1 MIFARHI
8 SLLIALLFSCVVFSQ
23 GYKQSYTDP
32 CTGIVKSISV
42 PADGIMVTYY
52 GQMKTFYTN
61 DFSNGS
67 FESWAKNIYSSYG
80 GMNPCGSALSVFT
93 AMNMAQGNVL
103 NVISIMNALSMAGE
117 LQLEAAERAAE
128 EAEWANDPYGVRDMT
143 PLMLFTLIYQNDV
156 NAVEP
161 YGSAEVAAIMESA
174 YPTTSSSSS
183 VASGG
188 STGGSKDGEKSGGS
202 KSSNKE
208 AEVEAGGKGA
218 GKNDGSKGDD
228 KGDKKGDGDIAGDKG
243 TGDKGS
249 GSKDAN
255 KSKSKDAK
263 KSGNN
268 RVYSDFMKFDEPKS
282 SPGKGVD
289 IIAGQVVGKDGS
301 VVTDPKVESGA
312 NGVDNGSSKSN
323 SDKSEVVGGS
333 TGTSAN
339 DKSVASGVDK
349 SGGSTGTNDNKGGSV
364 SGKSDSDKS
373 NVSTTNGGKDVNVS
387 DKSVSGGN
395 QNSKSSSVT
404 GSDTQVGSVKTDGS
418 SSTNTSKDG
427 STGGKTDGT
436 SSTENKSVSGT
447 NTSKDGS
454 TNDKTNGTSSTE
466 NKSVTGTTTSKDGST
481 GGKDGS
487 STGSVTG
494 DKNVDGAGDGSSN
507 SGGSGGGSVGA
518 NGGSG
523 SKDVPGSGAD
533 ADKIADQEKK
543 TNLVGGAINSIQKS
557 TEAQKPQII
566 LSSDFAG
573 FNFKSG
579 EVEFGGKGTAGYTNV
594 KWDGTKSHGLL
605 LDYTSQINGPN
616 LTAFRANLTKR
627 RVDLYSLTGTVGF
640 YGKGSA
646 YASVAVGQL
655 WSFPKVKGLKVIY
668 MAAASVGQVYRQKF
682 AGTAVIA
689 GGMYDWRISK
699 RFDVK
704 LVNLF
709 IYAPYISYHDDL
721 ILKSPYVIVP
731 IVGTNIAITKK
742 FKFNVNFGGAYSIGQ
757 NVMNFTLMF
766 GTRFAL

>member
-174 YPTTSSSSS
+174 YPTTPSSSS

-188 STGGSKDGEKSGGS
+188 STGGSKDGEKNGGS

-208 AEVEAGGKGA
+208 AEVEAGGKGS

-301 VVTDPKVESGA
+301 AVADPKVESGT
-312 NGVDNGSSKSN
+312 NGVDNGSG
-323 SDKSEVVGGS
+323 KSEVVGGS
-333 TGTSAN
+333 TGITTN
-339 DKSVASGVDK
+339 DNSGTSGVDK
-349 SGGSTGTNDNKGGSV
+349 SGGSTGNDNKDGSV

-387 DKSVSGGN
+387 DKSVSGGS
-395 QNSKSSSVT
+395 QTSKSS
-404 GSDTQVGSVKTDGS
+404 SDTQVGSVKTDGS
-418 SSTNTSKDG
+418 
-427 STGGKTDGT
+427 

-494 DKNVDGAGDGSSN
+494 DKNVDGTGDGSSN
-507 SGGSGGGSVGA
+507 SGGSGGGSVGT

-689 GGMYDWRISK
+689 GGMYDWRVSK

>member
-93 AMNMAQGNVL
+93 AINMAQGNVL

-188 STGGSKDGEKSGGS
+188 STGGSKDGEKNGGN

-249 GSKDAN
+249 GSKDVN

-301 VVTDPKVESGA
+301 AVADPKVESGA
-312 NGVDNGSSKSN
+312 NGVDNGSGKSN
-323 SDKSEVVGGS
+323 SDKSEVIGGS

-339 DKSVASGVDK
+339 DKNGTAGVDK
-349 SGGSTGTNDNKGGSV
+349 SGGSTGNNNKDVSV

-373 NVSTTNGGKDVNVS
+373 NVSNTNGGKDGSVSGKSDSDKSNGSTANGGKDVNVS
-387 DKSVSGGN
+387 DKSVSGGS
-395 QNSKSSSVT
+395 QTSKSS
-404 GSDTQVGSVKTDGS
+404 SDTQVGSVKTDG
-418 SSTNTSKDG
+418 
-427 STGGKTDGT
+427 

-454 TNDKTNGTSSTE
+454 TNGKTNGTSYTE

-507 SGGSGGGSVGA
+507 SGGSGGGSVGT

-557 TEAQKPQII
+557 TESQKPQII